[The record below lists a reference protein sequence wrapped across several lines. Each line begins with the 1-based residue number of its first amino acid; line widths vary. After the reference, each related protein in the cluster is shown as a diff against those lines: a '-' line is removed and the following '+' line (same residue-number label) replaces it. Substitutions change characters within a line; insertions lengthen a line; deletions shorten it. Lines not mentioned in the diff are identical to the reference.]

1 MSYRILTKN
10 AVENTNI
17 DGARDHNFNAG
28 RRSGIVQGALN
39 SGNLFLSAN
48 NTIALD
54 TCELRLC
61 GHRVVIDS
69 AEYKTFYNQPS
80 VPIRYS
86 LVAQIIVSNNGES
99 VSFDLKTQ
107 LSTIP
112 LVQNDLDKNIN
123 GTYEL
128 EIGRFTQLTDGT
140 LTDVVRTADLITG
153 GGNNDSEYIRIGT
166 VTTNKISPELDAD
179 VDIENTI
186 NPDDNKP
193 QTNFTFNLPTSVGT
207 VVSVNGEEKTSINTD
222 ITPIASSENLITSG
236 GVHDYPAVTFAESER
251 QKSKNLLLV
260 VDSSANKY
268 DYTMTCKDGVFTIN
282 GGNGSDE
289 STFILSGTGGVKAAP
304 TKYYQSIM
312 LDNTN
317 SIKLSAGTYT
327 ISATIPSTQMGIIY
341 GDLGTTSQS
350 GASSRNLGANIT
362 LTFTKT
368 TYVCVYRY
376 LTGSVMNNVSLG
388 SLQLEEGSVATDY
401 QPYHGQI
408 THNGDAPVVFAES
421 EKNRAINLFNYKT
434 QTGTSE
440 VTNNQDGSFTIS
452 NLTFYYPSLLLNIAL
467 KPNTKYTFAETV
479 LEVSDSVGLEASNV
493 AFGVVVYYT
502 DGTYS
507 STPEIPIRGT
517 GRYNGTFTTNN
528 KTINYVEYRMLRK
541 NNSTSILN
549 GKVTDISVCEGDN
562 TVYYP
567 YEGSIVHEEQLDDYV
582 TIDTE
587 QTITGTKTYTQGL
600 IVSGRPYN
608 SGDDEGIIITKASN
622 NYAGLCL
629 GSPTGARSVHYLM
642 PDNSA
647 VWRWSNGSSSYDIS
661 HPQKAGTIALTSDI
675 PSDIITGSTAYREFA
690 TLLPKNGTVINNGA
704 DLNSIDYLK
713 VGNYY
718 QSVSASTSNMT
729 NIPQKE
735 AFMMTVYAPLSS
747 TYDDESTNMWCYR
760 TRCFMT
766 LAGDRWWQF
775 CNSNGTAGVWNYGPW
790 HREIHGNGGEI
801 TGTLTISGSINLI
814 V

>member
-61 GHRVVIDS
+61 GHRVVIDN

-260 VDSSANKY
+260 VDSSADSYN
-268 DYTMTCKDGVFTIN
+268 YTMTCKDGVFTIN
-282 GGNGSDE
+282 GGNGTDE
-289 STFILSGTGGVKAAP
+289 TTFILSGTGGVKHAP
-304 TKYYQSIM
+304 TKYYQSII

-327 ISATIPSTQMGIIY
+327 ISATIPSSKMGIIY

-350 GASSRNLGANIT
+350 GASSRSLSTNIT

-376 LTGSVMNNVSLG
+376 LTGSAMTNVSLG

-401 QPYHGQI
+401 QPYNGQI

-421 EKNRAINLFNYKT
+421 ERQKSKNLFPYETVSGNNNIEKYFNT
-434 QTGTSE
+434 LPAGTYTLSAIVSSTSPDTKCLVE
-440 VTNNQDGSFTIS
+440 VYYNDTYIGFY
-452 NLTFYYPSLLLNIAL
+452 NLTKSTIRTSATVTINSSFNKLLFYSGVSNYN
-467 KPNTKYTFAETV
+467 NYDYTFNQV
-479 LEVSDSVGLEASNV
+479 QLE
-493 AFGVVVYYT
+493 
-502 DGTYS
+502 
-507 STPEIPIRGT
+507 
-517 GRYNGTFTTNN
+517 
-528 KTINYVEYRMLRK
+528 
-541 NNSTSILN
+541 
-549 GKVTDISVCEGDN
+549 
-562 TVYYP
+562 
-567 YEGSIVHEEQLDDYV
+567 EGSIATDYQPYNGAIVHEKEIADVEHIETIYDKSSSDSNINKGYTSGLQFSETTGYSIMEQSQKNKYKCFRATAHLVNTDLIFEFMNNVDGYARGGFSCQAQWLDNSQICAGNISISPWGSIPLSNCIIQSGSTV
-582 TIDTE
+582 TSKRDDTSYY
-587 QTITGTKTYTQGL
+587 ISK
-600 IVSGRPYN
+600 I
-608 SGDDEGIIITKASN
+608 EGVL
-622 NYAGLCL
+622 LCL
-629 GSPTGARSVHYLM
+629 
-642 PDNSA
+642 
-647 VWRWSNGSSSYDIS
+647 
-661 HPQKAGTIALTSDI
+661 
-675 PSDIITGSTAYREFA
+675 
-690 TLLPKNGTVINNGA
+690 
-704 DLNSIDYLK
+704 
-713 VGNYY
+713 
-718 QSVSASTSNMT
+718 
-729 NIPQKE
+729 
-735 AFMMTVYAPLSS
+735 
-747 TYDDESTNMWCYR
+747 
-760 TRCFMT
+760 
-766 LAGDRWWQF
+766 
-775 CNSNGTAGVWNYGPW
+775 
-790 HREIHGNGGEI
+790 
-801 TGTLTISGSINLI
+801 
-814 V
+814 

>member
-28 RRSGIVQGALN
+28 RRSGIVKGALN

-251 QKSKNLLLV
+251 QKSKNLF
-260 VDSSANKY
+260 
-268 DYTMTCKDGVFTIN
+268 DYTKTYAFSACSSNNDGSFNTNIENFYYSEFTYKCALEVGKQYIFSAYIN
-282 GGNGSDE
+282 SYT
-289 STFILSGTGGVKAAP
+289 STVSTVYFSARIVYTDGTGDEAQVQALIGKRVSLSLTPLKEVDRVLFRSLRTNVKA
-304 TKYYQSIM
+304 
-312 LDNTN
+312 
-317 SIKLSAGTYT
+317 
-327 ISATIPSTQMGIIY
+327 
-341 GDLGTTSQS
+341 TTS
-350 GASSRNLGANIT
+350 G
-362 LTFTKT
+362 
-368 TYVCVYRY
+368 V
-376 LTGSVMNNVSLG
+376 VSDI
-388 SLQLEEGSVATDY
+388 QIEEGSVATDY
-401 QPYHGQI
+401 QPY
-408 THNGDAPVVFAES
+408 NGA
-421 EKNRAINLFNYKT
+421 
-434 QTGTSE
+434 
-440 VTNNQDGSFTIS
+440 
-452 NLTFYYPSLLLNIAL
+452 
-467 KPNTKYTFAETV
+467 
-479 LEVSDSVGLEASNV
+479 
-493 AFGVVVYYT
+493 
-502 DGTYS
+502 
-507 STPEIPIRGT
+507 
-517 GRYNGTFTTNN
+517 
-528 KTINYVEYRMLRK
+528 
-541 NNSTSILN
+541 
-549 GKVTDISVCEGDN
+549 
-562 TVYYP
+562 
-567 YEGSIVHEEQLDDYV
+567 IVHEKNIFGASTLTLIYSKYSTDANLNKGKTNGIFETDGAVSIDFNEYDFALCKIRSDQANHDYTASLFMLIPLKYGV
-582 TIDTE
+582 GVGGNYTGCISVENPYNVIRRNTAKINMLSIFATIPTTKDSISIFTTSHNEE
-587 QTITGTKTYTQGL
+587 QT
-600 IVSGRPYN
+600 P
-608 SGDDEGIIITKASN
+608 IIYENMAIE
-622 NYAGLCL
+622 
-629 GSPTGARSVHYLM
+629 
-642 PDNSA
+642 
-647 VWRWSNGSSSYDIS
+647 DIWGV
-661 HPQKAGTIALTSDI
+661 K
-675 PSDIITGSTAYREFA
+675 
-690 TLLPKNGTVINNGA
+690 LL
-704 DLNSIDYLK
+704 
-713 VGNYY
+713 
-718 QSVSASTSNMT
+718 
-729 NIPQKE
+729 
-735 AFMMTVYAPLSS
+735 
-747 TYDDESTNMWCYR
+747 
-760 TRCFMT
+760 
-766 LAGDRWWQF
+766 
-775 CNSNGTAGVWNYGPW
+775 
-790 HREIHGNGGEI
+790 
-801 TGTLTISGSINLI
+801 
-814 V
+814 

>member
-107 LSTIP
+107 SSTTP

-251 QKSKNLLLV
+251 QKSKNLFNATTAETT
-260 VDSSANKY
+260 DGYSITYSADTSELK
-268 DYTMTCKDGVFTIN
+268 IN
-282 GGNGSDE
+282 GAYTDGARCM
-289 STFILSGTGGVKAAP
+289 F
-304 TKYYQSIM
+304 
-312 LDNTN
+312 NTW
-317 SIKLSAGTYT
+317 SLKKGTYT
-327 ISATIPSTQMGIIY
+327 LCIKFVSGSMTRFYAIRFMLYKGKSWTQYASCPDISSSNRQVYVTFTLTEDVYDARLGLYENLNTNTMTDCVFKYQIVAGSVPDFDFQPYSGPIVHEKEIADVEHIELIYDKTSSDANINKGLTSGIPF
-341 GDLGTTSQS
+341 DNTTEL
-350 GASSRNLGANIT
+350 NLGANLSNKYKGTYVYITIWNVQLRIYCDISYGQARYAFAGSDPNSAAQSIIIGVVSINNATGILKGNSLKIANLGSGGGYTT
-362 LTFTKT
+362 LTDSK
-368 TYVCVYRY
+368 YNIYKV
-376 LTGSVMNNVSLG
+376 
-388 SLQLEEGSVATDY
+388 EGV
-401 QPYHGQI
+401 
-408 THNGDAPVVFAES
+408 
-421 EKNRAINLFNYKT
+421 
-434 QTGTSE
+434 
-440 VTNNQDGSFTIS
+440 
-452 NLTFYYPSLLLNIAL
+452 L
-467 KPNTKYTFAETV
+467 K
-479 LEVSDSVGLEASNV
+479 
-493 AFGVVVYYT
+493 
-502 DGTYS
+502 
-507 STPEIPIRGT
+507 
-517 GRYNGTFTTNN
+517 
-528 KTINYVEYRMLRK
+528 
-541 NNSTSILN
+541 
-549 GKVTDISVCEGDN
+549 
-562 TVYYP
+562 
-567 YEGSIVHEEQLDDYV
+567 
-582 TIDTE
+582 
-587 QTITGTKTYTQGL
+587 
-600 IVSGRPYN
+600 
-608 SGDDEGIIITKASN
+608 
-622 NYAGLCL
+622 
-629 GSPTGARSVHYLM
+629 
-642 PDNSA
+642 
-647 VWRWSNGSSSYDIS
+647 
-661 HPQKAGTIALTSDI
+661 
-675 PSDIITGSTAYREFA
+675 
-690 TLLPKNGTVINNGA
+690 
-704 DLNSIDYLK
+704 
-713 VGNYY
+713 
-718 QSVSASTSNMT
+718 
-729 NIPQKE
+729 
-735 AFMMTVYAPLSS
+735 
-747 TYDDESTNMWCYR
+747 
-760 TRCFMT
+760 
-766 LAGDRWWQF
+766 
-775 CNSNGTAGVWNYGPW
+775 
-790 HREIHGNGGEI
+790 
-801 TGTLTISGSINLI
+801 
-814 V
+814 